1 MDPVLATPIAVYGAF
16 ILGLISPGP
25 DFVLVT
31 ALALGKGRRPALF
44 AAAGIATGVALW
56 VLAAAAGLGTLI
68 ETAPEIW
75 EGVRLAGGGLLI
87 YMGARTLSA
96 AIRNADSGSLG
107 GSEDKDISP
116 FVLGLLTNMANPK
129 AAVVL
134 VGLTA
139 VLAETNSE
147 PVALMGIVLG
157 MPVLT
162 LTWFSLVATAL
173 ARPTSRDRL
182 LSCRRALNLAM
193 GAALAAVGVLLIQ
206 PAGAG

>member
-1 MDPVLATPIAVYGAF
+1 MDPVLATPIAAYGAF

-56 VLAAAAGLGTLI
+56 VMAAAAGLGTLI

-107 GSEDKDISP
+107 GPEDKDISP

-139 VLAETNSE
+139 VLAEANSE

-173 ARPTSRDRL
+173 ARAASRDRF

-193 GAALAAVGVLLIQ
+193 GAVLAAVGVLLIQ
-206 PAGAG
+206 PTGAG